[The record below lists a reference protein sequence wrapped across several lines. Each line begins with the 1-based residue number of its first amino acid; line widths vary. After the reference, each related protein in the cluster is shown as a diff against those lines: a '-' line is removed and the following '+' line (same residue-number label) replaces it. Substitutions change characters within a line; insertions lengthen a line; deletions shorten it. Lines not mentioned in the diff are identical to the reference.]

1 MTGLRSGLLRR
12 EISIYAGM
20 TYSQICHPR
29 PDKVGINSS
38 GNTNFN
44 KPMLIK
50 EIKNQSTWDNFFN
63 QNGSPSFLHS
73 WEWGEFQKSLGE
85 SIWRLGIYEGNEL
98 LAIALVIKISAKR
111 GRFFFIPHGPIFSK
125 KIVNNHQ
132 RIKNILN
139 LLINTLKEQAKK
151 ENFSFIRIAPILTK
165 NEKNKKIFQ
174 SLGFRIAPIY
184 MHAETIWQLA
194 LNLSEEKLLSQM
206 RKTTRYLIRKAQKE
220 NVIIEKRT
228 DKQAVEDFYQ
238 VYQETFRRE
247 KFTPFSKEFI
257 RKEFEA
263 FDKTGRGIF
272 LFAKINNK
280 AKMPVSNDLG
290 GSQSRLVEASTPTG
304 VRNTAS
310 SEHLA
315 SALIVFTS
323 STAFYHQGASIH
335 TQIPATYSLQWEA
348 IKEAKKRG
356 CQYYNFWGI
365 YDEDSKRTLKSWQ
378 GLTLFKTGFGGEKIS
393 YLETMDY
400 PLSFKY
406 WLTFFWEKLLFLKR
420 NFNQ

>member
-1 MTGLRSGLLRR
+1 
-12 EISIYAGM
+12 
-20 TYSQICHPR
+20 
-29 PDKVGINSS
+29 
-38 GNTNFN
+38 
-44 KPMLIK
+44 MLIK
-50 EIKNQSTWDNFFN
+50 EIKNQSIWNDFFN
-63 QNGSPSFLHS
+63 QNGSLSFLHS

-85 SIWRLGIYEGNEL
+85 SIWRLGVYEGKKL
-98 LAIALVIKISAKR
+98 LTIALVIKISAKR
-111 GRFFFIPHGPIFSK
+111 GRFFFIPHGPIFNKEIINS
-125 KIVNNHQ
+125 HQ

-139 LLINTLKEQAKK
+139 FLIKALKEQAKK

-184 MHAETIWQLA
+184 MHAETIWQLS
-194 LNLSEEKLLSQM
+194 LNPSEEQLLAQM

-228 DKQAVEDFYQ
+228 DKQAVDDFYQ
-238 VYQETFRRE
+238 VYQETFKRE
-247 KFTPFSKEFI
+247 RFTPFSKEFI

-263 FDKTGRGIF
+263 FDKTGRAIF
-272 LFAKINNK
+272 LFAKLSPNSNAKNPASKSMVGMAAKSINNK
-280 AKMPVSNDLG
+280 KMINLIHRPEDGFERFSYL
-290 GSQSRLVEASTPTG
+290 
-304 VRNTAS
+304 AS
-310 SEHLA
+310 S
-315 SALIVFTS
+315 LIIFTS

-335 TQIPATYSLQWEA
+335 TKIPATYLLQWEA

-356 CQYYNFWGI
+356 CWYYNFWGI
-365 YDEDSKRTLKSWQ
+365 YDEDSKRTPKSWQ

-420 NFNQ
+420 NLNL